1 MEQKG
6 QKIKQETTI
15 CKYQP
20 KNESIDDF
28 LENGLEL
35 SKAEIDNFKVLKDI
49 LQIKDIEKF
58 HSIFQ
63 YPFMDLK
70 ETLYTDDYKKH
81 TSQLMSI
88 KNKYDKYYY
97 DIVFQQYQH
106 IHLEIN
112 CLEMEIRKKLVE
124 SKIGDLTIE
133 QLDEYIRLID
143 RIILTLSIEKSMYLW
158 NRSISKFYAD
168 NEEKKL
174 MLEGLRLDCITL
186 IKKHMQEIERNKGMA
201 KIRKDCAKLNK
212 DIACKLSLSE
222 KLSDIEF
229 EELVRRK
236 DEIQQELVNLEHSF
250 NFPIFL
256 EMWNISNLQMKKLTE
271 KHVEQKLRP
280 DESTNPYA

>member
-6 QKIKQETTI
+6 PQIIQETTI

-35 SKAEIDNFKVLKDI
+35 SKTEIDNFKVLKDI

-124 SKIGDLTIE
+124 SRIGDLTIE
-133 QLDEYIRLID
+133 QLHEYMKSID
-143 RIILTLSIEKSMYLW
+143 GIILTLSIGKSMYLW

-236 DEIQQELVNLEHSF
+236 DEIQQELMNLEHSF
-250 NFPIFL
+250 NFPICL
-256 EMWNISNLQMKKLTE
+256 EMWNISNLQMRKLTE

-280 DESTNPYA
+280 DDSTNPYT

>member
-6 QKIKQETTI
+6 QQIKQETTI
-15 CKYQP
+15 CEYQP
-20 KNESIDDF
+20 KNESIEDF

-35 SKAEIDNFKVLKDI
+35 SKTEIDNFNTLKEI

-133 QLDEYIRLID
+133 QLYEYMRSID
-143 RIILTLSIEKSMYLW
+143 KIVLTLSIGKSMYLW
-158 NRSISKFYAD
+158 NLSISKFYAD
-168 NEEKKL
+168 NEEKNL
-174 MLEGLRLDCITL
+174 MLEGLRQDCITQ

-212 DIACKLSLSE
+212 DIAYKLSLSE

-229 EELVRRK
+229 EGLVRRK
-236 DEIQQELVNLEHSF
+236 DEIQQELINLEHSF
-250 NFPIFL
+250 NFPVFL
-256 EMWNISNLQMKKLTE
+256 EMWNISNLQMKKLIE

-280 DESTNPYA
+280 DDSTNPYS